1 MTADMTGGTAAAPTP
16 QTQDTAPAPNIPP
29 PGEGKLAGKVAL
41 ITGGDG
47 GLGSEMCLK
56 FAAAGASVAV
66 GWYGKDPAHAD
77 ALVKRITDGGGK
89 AIAVS
94 GNVASID
101 DVQRDVQQ
109 VVDGLGGIHIVVNNA
124 GFENDHAF
132 LEMPPEVWQAV
143 INVNLTGP
151 FLVGQTAAK
160 WMAANHTGGV
170 IINISSVHDVIPW
183 SHFAHYCS
191 AKAGLSMLTK
201 CMAVA
206 LAENK
211 IRAVTVCPGAIATPI
226 NKNVWGDDTLR
237 PLLEAKIPSGRIGR
251 PEDVANVC
259 VFLASPEAEYING
272 SQIYVD
278 GAMIQYADFQ
288 HGAV

>member
-1 MTADMTGGTAAAPTP
+1 MADMT
-16 QTQDTAPAPNIPP
+16 
-29 PGEGKLAGKVAL
+29 GKLAGKVAL
-41 ITGGDG
+41 VTGGDG
-47 GLGSEMCLK
+47 GLGSAMCLK
-56 FAAAGASVAV
+56 FAEAGASVAV

-77 ALVKRITDGGGK
+77 SIVKQITDSGGK
-89 AIAVS
+89 AIAVA
-94 GNVASID
+94 GNVSSIE
-101 DVQRDVQQ
+101 DVQKDVDATVAQ
-109 VVDGLGGIHIVVNNA
+109 LGGIHIVVNSA
-124 GFENDHAF
+124 GFENDHPF
-132 LEMPPEVWQAV
+132 LEMPVETWRSV
-143 INVNLTGP
+143 IDVNLTGS

-160 WMAANHTGGV
+160 WMAANKTGGV

-206 LAENK
+206 LAEHK

-226 NKNVWGDDTLR
+226 NKDVWGSDTLR
-237 PLLEAKIPSGRIGR
+237 PLLEAKIPWGRIGN
-251 PEDVANVC
+251 PDDVANLVT
-259 VFLASPEAEYING
+259 FLATDDAEYING

-278 GAMIQYADFQ
+278 GAMVQYADFQ

>member
-1 MTADMTGGTAAAPTP
+1 MAEQTG
-16 QTQDTAPAPNIPP
+16 TQ
-29 PGEGKLAGKVAL
+29 KLAGKVAL
-41 ITGGDG
+41 VTGGDG
-47 GLGSEMCLK
+47 GLGSAMCRKLGE
-56 FAAAGASVAV
+56 AGAAVAV
-66 GWYGKDPAHAD
+66 GWYGKDSSHVDSFVAELTA
-77 ALVKRITDGGGK
+77 AGIK
-89 AIAVS
+89 AIAV
-94 GNVASID
+94 GANVAD
-101 DVQRDVQQ
+101 PAQVRNMVQTVTQE
-109 VVDGLGGIHIVVNNA
+109 LGSIHIVVNNA

-132 LEMPPEVWQAV
+132 LEMPYEVWESV

-151 FLVGQTAAK
+151 FLVGQAAAQ
-160 WMAANHTGGV
+160 WMAENKTGGV
-170 IINISSVHDVIPW
+170 IINISSVHDAIPW
-183 SHFAHYCS
+183 SHFAHYCA

-226 NKNVWGDDTLR
+226 NQNVWGNDQLR
-237 PLLEAKIPSGRIGR
+237 PLLEAKIPWGRIGV
-251 PEDVANVC
+251 PDDVANV
-259 VFLASPEAEYING
+259 VTFLASPEAEYVNG

>member
-1 MTADMTGGTAAAPTP
+1 MAAET
-16 QTQDTAPAPNIPP
+16 T
-29 PGEGKLAGKVAL
+29 GKLVGKVAL
-41 ITGGDG
+41 VTGGDG
-47 GLGSEMCLK
+47 GLGSAMCRK
-56 FAAAGASVAV
+56 FVSEGAAVAV

-77 ALVKRITDGGGK
+77 GLVKEITDGGGR
-89 AIAVS
+89 AISVS
-94 GNVASID
+94 GNVASLE
-101 DVQRDVQQ
+101 DVQKDIQQ
-109 VVDGLGGIHIVVNNA
+109 VVDQLGGIHIVVNNA

-132 LEMPPEVWQAV
+132 LEMPAEVWQSV

-160 WMAANHTGGV
+160 WMAANNTGGV

-183 SHFAHYCS
+183 SHFAHYCA

-201 CMAVA
+201 CMSVA

-226 NKNVWGDDTLR
+226 NKNVWGDPTLSK
-237 PLLEAKIPSGRIGR
+237 LLDAKIPWGRIGQ
-251 PEDVANVC
+251 PEDVANV
-259 VFLASPEAEYING
+259 VAFLASPEAEYING

-278 GAMIQYADFQ
+278 GAMVQYADFQ

>member
-1 MTADMTGGTAAAPTP
+1 MT
-16 QTQDTAPAPNIPP
+16 DTS
-29 PGEGKLAGKVAL
+29 GKLAGKVAFV
-41 ITGGDG
+41 TGGDG
-47 GLGSEMCLK
+47 GLGSAMCLK
-56 FAAAGASVAV
+56 FAEAGAAVGV
-66 GWYGKDPAHAD
+66 GWYGKDPAHAE
-77 ALVKRITDGGGK
+77 ALVKQITDGGGK

-94 GNVASID
+94 GNVSSAE
-101 DVQRDVQQ
+101 DVQRDMQEII
-109 VVDGLGGIHIVVNNA
+109 DKLGGIHIVVNNA
-124 GFENDHAF
+124 GYENDHAF
-132 LEMPPEVWQAV
+132 LEMPAEVWQGV

-151 FLVGQTAAK
+151 FLVGQAAAR
-160 WMAANHTGGV
+160 WMAANNTGGV

-206 LAENK
+206 LAPNK

-226 NKNVWGDDTLR
+226 NQNVWGDPKLAA
-237 PLLEAKIPSGRIGR
+237 LLNAKIPWGRIGK
-251 PEDVANVC
+251 PEDVANVV

-278 GAMIQYADFQ
+278 GAMVQYADFQ

>member
-1 MTADMTGGTAAAPTP
+1 MAADLT
-16 QTQDTAPAPNIPP
+16 
-29 PGEGKLAGKVAL
+29 GKLAGKVAL
-41 ITGGDG
+41 VTGGDG
-47 GLGSEMCLK
+47 GLGSAMCLK

-77 ALVKRITDGGGK
+77 AVVKQITDGGGK

-101 DVQRDVQQ
+101 DVQKDVQQ
-109 VVDGLGGIHIVVNNA
+109 VIDGLGGIHIVVNSA

-132 LEMPPEVWQAV
+132 LEMPPDVWQSV

-160 WMAANHTGGV
+160 WMAANNTGGV

-183 SHFAHYCS
+183 SHFAHYCA

-226 NKNVWGDDTLR
+226 NQNVWGNPELAK
-237 PLLEAKIPSGRIGR
+237 LLEAKIPWGRIGQ
-251 PEDVANVC
+251 PEDVANVV
-259 VFLASPEAEYING
+259 VFLATPEAEYING

-278 GAMIQYADFQ
+278 GAMVQYADFQ

>member
-1 MTADMTGGTAAAPTP
+1 MSSNWA
-16 QTQDTAPAPNIPP
+16 
-29 PGEGKLAGKVAL
+29 GKLAGKVAFV
-41 ITGGDG
+41 TGGDG
-47 GLGSEMCLK
+47 GLGSAIAISL
-56 FAAAGASVAV
+56 AAAGAAVGV
-66 GWYGKDPAHAD
+66 GWYGKNPDHANAVVKQIVD
-77 ALVKRITDGGGK
+77 AGGK

-94 GNVASID
+94 GNVA
-101 DVQRDVQQ
+101 DVSNVQEDV
-109 VVDGLGGIHIVVNNA
+109 DTIIKELGGIHIVVNCA
-124 GFENDHAF
+124 GFENDHDF

-143 INVNLTGP
+143 INVNLSGP

-160 WMAANHTGGV
+160 WMAANKTGGV

-206 LAENK
+206 LAEHK

-226 NKNVWGDDTLR
+226 NQNVWGDDTLR
-237 PLLEAKIPSGRIGR
+237 GLLEAKIPWGRIGK
-251 PEDVANVC
+251 PEDVANV
-259 VFLASPEAEYING
+259 VTFLSTPDAEYING

>member
-1 MTADMTGGTAAAPTP
+1 MATETT
-16 QTQDTAPAPNIPP
+16 
-29 PGEGKLAGKVAL
+29 GKLAGKVAL
-41 ITGGDG
+41 VTGGDG
-47 GLGSEMCLK
+47 GLGTAMCKK
-56 FAAAGASVAV
+56 FAAEGASVAV

-77 ALVKRITDGGGK
+77 ALVQEITQGGGK
-89 AIAVS
+89 AISVE
-94 GNVASID
+94 GNVASAD
-101 DVQRDVQQ
+101 DVNKDVQAVIDQ
-109 VVDGLGGIHIVVNNA
+109 LGGIHIVVNNA

-132 LEMPPEVWQAV
+132 LEMPPDVWQAV

-151 FLVGQTAAK
+151 FLVGQAAAK
-160 WMAANHTGGV
+160 WMAANNTGGV

-206 LAENK
+206 LAPNK

-237 PLLEAKIPSGRIGR
+237 GLLEAKIPWGRIGQ
-251 PEDVANVC
+251 PEDVANV
-259 VFLASPEAEYING
+259 VAFLASPEAEYING

-278 GAMIQYADFQ
+278 GAMVQYADFQ

>member
-1 MTADMTGGTAAAPTP
+1 MAVEMTD
-16 QTQDTAPAPNIPP
+16 
-29 PGEGKLAGKVAL
+29 KLAGKVAL
-41 ITGGDG
+41 VTGGDG
-47 GLGSEMCLK
+47 GLGSAMCRK
-56 FAAAGASVAV
+56 FAAAGAAVAV
-66 GWYGKDPAHAD
+66 GWFGKDPAHAE
-77 ALVKRITDGGGK
+77 ALVKEITDGGGK

-101 DVQRDVQQ
+101 DVQKDVQQ
-109 VVDGLGGIHIVVNNA
+109 VVDQLGGIHIVVNNA
-124 GFENDHAF
+124 GFESDHAF
-132 LEMPPEVWQAV
+132 LEMPADVWQSV
-143 INVNLTGP
+143 LNVNLTGP

-160 WMAANHTGGV
+160 WMAANNTGGV

-183 SHFAHYCS
+183 SHFAHYCA

-226 NKNVWGDDTLR
+226 NQNVWGNPELSK
-237 PLLEAKIPSGRIGR
+237 LLDAKIPWGRIGQ
-251 PEDVANVC
+251 PDDVANVV

-278 GAMIQYADFQ
+278 GAMVQYADFQ

>member
-1 MTADMTGGTAAAPTP
+1 MAADMT
-16 QTQDTAPAPNIPP
+16 
-29 PGEGKLAGKVAL
+29 GKLAGKVAL
-41 ITGGDG
+41 VTGGDG
-47 GLGSEMCLK
+47 GLGTAMCLK
-56 FAAAGASVAV
+56 FAEAGASVAV
-66 GWYGKDPAHAD
+66 GWYGKDPTHAD
-77 ALVKRITDGGGK
+77 ALVKQITDGGGR
-89 AIAVS
+89 AISVE
-94 GNVASID
+94 GNVSD
-101 DVQRDVQQ
+101 PVNVQQDVQTVIDQ
-109 VVDGLGGIHIVVNNA
+109 LGGIHIVVNNA

-132 LEMPPEVWQAV
+132 LEMPAETWQSV

-160 WMAANHTGGV
+160 WMAANKTGGV

-183 SHFAHYCS
+183 SHFAHYCA

-201 CMAVA
+201 CMSVA
-206 LAENK
+206 LAEHK

-237 PLLEAKIPSGRIGR
+237 PLLEAKIPWGRIGQ
-251 PEDVANVC
+251 PEDVANV
-259 VFLASPEAEYING
+259 VAFLASDDAEYVNG

>member
-1 MTADMTGGTAAAPTP
+1 MSANTA
-16 QTQDTAPAPNIPP
+16 
-29 PGEGKLAGKVAL
+29 GKLAGKVAL
-41 ITGGDG
+41 VTGGDG
-47 GLGSEMCLK
+47 GLGSAMCRKLSE
-56 FAAAGASVAV
+56 AGASVAV

-77 ALVKRITDGGGK
+77 ALVKEINDSGGK
-89 AIAVS
+89 AISVE
-94 GNVASID
+94 GNVAD
-101 DVQRDVQQ
+101 AANVQQDVQAVIDQ
-109 VVDGLGGIHIVVNNA
+109 LGGIHIVVNNA
-124 GFENDHAF
+124 GFESDHAF
-132 LEMPPEVWQAV
+132 LEMPPEVWQSV

-151 FLVGQTAAK
+151 FLVAQTAAK
-160 WMAANHTGGV
+160 WMAANKTGGV
-170 IINISSVHDVIPW
+170 IINISSVHDTIPW
-183 SHFAHYCS
+183 SHFSHYCA

-226 NKNVWGDDTLR
+226 NKNVWGSDELR
-237 PLLEAKIPSGRIGR
+237 PLLEAKIPWGRIGQ
-251 PEDVANVC
+251 PEDVANVV

-278 GAMIQYADFQ
+278 GAMLQYADFQ